1 MLQWTLES
9 KYLFKYLVSCKPL
22 CPIPPPLPPY
32 PALVLVWD
40 THHLLSFCFHIVSAV
55 HVLFSPTSYELLKE
69 RCFLAV
75 LSTDTALGSVTVPS
89 TKQVL
94 KNVNWMKQYTWP
106 GVEYLVWKIKVLCI
120 NLNKNNVLST
130 MLLHISLKTVF
141 SVLFHGKVRPKSPLE
156 GPMVIPGAKKRLSPD
171 QARRTLWAKDRLKTE
186 TEMRCWPYDNQPAVI
201 SFCKC
206 EMTKISLK
214 LTF

>member
-1 MLQWTLES
+1 MMSHSSSPPSLPCTGLGLGHS
-9 KYLFKYLVSCKPL
+9 PPSNFLFPHCVCSSCSVFPHQLWAPEGKMFF
-22 CPIPPPLPPY
+22 I
-32 PALVLVWD
+32 
-40 THHLLSFCFHIVSAV
+40 S
-55 HVLFSPTSYELLKE
+55 
-69 RCFLAV
+69 
-75 LSTDTALGSVTVPS
+75 LSTDTALMSGTVPS

-106 GVEYLVWKIKVLCI
+106 GVDYLVWKIKVLYI
-120 NLNKNNVLST
+120 NLDKNNVLST

-141 SVLFHGKVRPKSPLE
+141 FVLFHGKVRPKSPLE
-156 GPMVIPGAKKRLSPD
+156 DPMITPGAKKRLSPD
-171 QARRTLWAKDRLKTE
+171 QARRMLWAKDRLRTE
-186 TEMRCWPYDNQPAVI
+186 TEMRCWPYDHQLAVI